1 MTLDRG
7 TLNTALDNPRV
18 IDGIGGGAGV
28 SYGGENLSRAD
39 PISVGRAIEGAKSVR
54 SSRMGDGLSRYDES
68 RMSRATE

>member
-18 IDGIGGGAGV
+18 IDGIGGGGGV
-28 SYGGENLSRAD
+28 SYGGENLA
-39 PISVGRAIEGAKSVR
+39 RAIEGAKSVR